1 MKIRN
6 ESFKS
11 LVAFFDKPHECYEHK
26 SFKVFKGCKLEKVR
40 KASSFFSVLKLK
52 AALAWQLAGRDEK
65 LFYHQEKKERSGR
78 LLRTHLCIQCI
89 FWTFSLSRTF
99 NQQKIKKCLNSFQ
112 LPLEVLP
119 Q

>member
-1 MKIRN
+1 MNVMNI
-6 ESFKS
+6 
-11 LVAFFDKPHECYEHK
+11 
-26 SFKVFKGCKLEKVR
+26 KVSKFSKVVNWKRLEKRQV
-40 KASSFFSVLKLK
+40 FFSVLKLK

>member
-1 MKIRN
+1 MNVMNI
-6 ESFKS
+6 
-11 LVAFFDKPHECYEHK
+11 
-26 SFKVFKGCKLEKVR
+26 KVSKFSKVVNWKRLEKRQV
-40 KASSFFSVLKLK
+40 FFSVLKLK

-112 LPLEVLP
+112 LPLEVSP